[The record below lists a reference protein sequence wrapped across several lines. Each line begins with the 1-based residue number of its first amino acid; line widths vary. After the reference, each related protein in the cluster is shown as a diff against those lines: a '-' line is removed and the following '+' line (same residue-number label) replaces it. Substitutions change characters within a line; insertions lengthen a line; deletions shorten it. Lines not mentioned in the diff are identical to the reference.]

1 MTREEAVKRLKERI
15 DRQALLLDDEDMAAL
30 TELVPE
36 LAESEDERIRKHL
49 VAIVEMYWGKTND
62 PDKAKDLAYLEKQKE
77 CVADSSKTSAGE
89 DERIRRVMLE
99 HFKSKTKE
107 TWCGLSVANIIA
119 WLEKKKELF
128 ESGRGLYYYDGE
140 KTIYCGYPAMEEN
153 PYDFAISQQE
163 KQKEQKPDDDP
174 LNDPKFLK
182 GFDTGREVQRIFDEK
197 KPAEWSEEDEYRR
210 QQAINAL
217 DRNGY
222 YVLVDWLKSLRPQSK
237 DEIYKEKDEAF
248 KFGKHQ
254 LAINF
259 INYLDE
265 NRPEGKMSLSS
276 DECEDIVRAFKEN
289 DWAKIMRYVE
299 KYRPSWK
306 PSEEQME
313 ALLNAEKYLNAGLQ
327 YGSATR
333 IAELYEQLKK
343 L

>member
-1 MTREEAVKRLKERI
+1 MTREEAIKIIKSATVYTPEEM
-15 DRQALLLDDEDMAAL
+15 DALEVLI
-30 TELVPE
+30 PE
-36 LAESEDERIRKHL
+36 LHESKDERIRKDL
-49 VAIVEMYWGKTND
+49 IVEVQSWEGIPESKRREYI
-62 PDKAKDLAYLEKQKE
+62 AYL
-77 CVADSSKTSAGE
+77 
-89 DERIRRVMLE
+89 
-99 HFKSKTKE
+99 
-107 TWCGLSVANIIA
+107 
-119 WLEKKKELF
+119 
-128 ESGRGLYYYDGE
+128 
-140 KTIYCGYPAMEEN
+140 
-153 PYDFAISQQE
+153 E